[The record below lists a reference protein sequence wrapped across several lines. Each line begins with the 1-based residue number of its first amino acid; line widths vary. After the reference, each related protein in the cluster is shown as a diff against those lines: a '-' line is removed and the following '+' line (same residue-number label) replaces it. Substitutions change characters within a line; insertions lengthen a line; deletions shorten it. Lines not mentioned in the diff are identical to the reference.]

1 MKSPSS
7 EFIPREHRNQWL
19 ALVLLLLAVGGAV
32 AYLIY
37 REHELTLARERVVL
51 LTHAHVIDENLS
63 QQLMGVNAALD
74 AAREDMKVLV
84 AVGREAQMAPRL
96 RSLSDAMPGVR
107 TMLVTDA
114 NGRILASSRV
124 EMIGLFIDDRPYF
137 QLAKAKPDRDRMFV
151 SAPFQTMQNVSS
163 ISLVKVWTDQ
173 QGRFAGVVTAT
184 LEPDYFEVLLRSV
197 LYASDVRSTLIHGDG
212 QVFTGMPPDSPTR
225 GLNLSAKGAYLKRH
239 LESGLVENL
248 FEGPSPITG
257 DERLTAFHNSQPP
270 SLNMDK
276 PLVATVSRARA
287 GVLGPWQQLARLYGL
302 MYAVLVLIVLLA
314 AYLLQL
320 KQRALMALTVAAE
333 QESRENSQR
342 LDMALRGGDLG
353 LWDLDV
359 ATGLRTVNARAR
371 EIVGDGPADPV
382 DNVSE
387 WGRRMH
393 PQDLPKS
400 KALRRVHEQG
410 DSDML
415 ILDYRVR
422 HRAGHWVWLHSRGRV
437 TQRDQ
442 DGRPLRIVGT
452 YLDITERKA
461 AEAQMAHDA
470 ELLSR
475 MSRVSGTGGWDFDLA
490 TGRST
495 WTAEM
500 FRIRGL
506 DPSVEPDQQLVMSS
520 YLPESRER
528 LAAARAI
535 TLAQGTP
542 WDMDLQLTT
551 ATGEVIWVRS
561 QGEAVVRNGQ
571 IVGLTGTLRNVN
583 ASKQAQIDL
592 EIANQKLEHLAL
604 SDGLTGIANR
614 RLFDQTLQSEWLRCA
629 RAGRPLAMLL
639 IDIDHFK
646 LFNDHYGHAGGDQC
660 LQQVA
665 RLLTGCAQRT
675 GDIVCRFG
683 GEEFAILLPDVDLA
697 SASSV
702 AQSCLDA
709 ISNAH
714 IEHAGSPLG
723 PTLSLSVGVASAMA
737 DRARFAQVLVERADE
752 ALYRAK
758 HLGRARFEVH
768 QDAL

>member
-1 MKSPSS
+1 
-7 EFIPREHRNQWL
+7 
-19 ALVLLLLAVGGAV
+19 
-32 AYLIY
+32 
-37 REHELTLARERVVL
+37 
-51 LTHAHVIDENLS
+51 
-63 QQLMGVNAALD
+63 
-74 AAREDMKVLV
+74 
-84 AVGREAQMAPRL
+84 
-96 RSLSDAMPGVR
+96 
-107 TMLVTDA
+107 
-114 NGRILASSRV
+114 
-124 EMIGLFIDDRPYF
+124 
-137 QLAKAKPDRDRMFV
+137 
-151 SAPFQTMQNVSS
+151 
-163 ISLVKVWTDQ
+163 
-173 QGRFAGVVTAT
+173 
-184 LEPDYFEVLLRSV
+184 
-197 LYASDVRSTLIHGDG
+197 
-212 QVFTGMPPDSPTR
+212 
-225 GLNLSAKGAYLKRH
+225 
-239 LESGLVENL
+239 
-248 FEGPSPITG
+248 
-257 DERLTAFHNSQPP
+257 
-270 SLNMDK
+270 MDK
-276 PLVATVSRARA
+276 PLVATVSRARS

-359 ATGLRTVNARAR
+359 VTGLRTVNARAR
-371 EIVGDGPADPV
+371 EMVGDGPADPV

-528 LAAARAI
+528 LAAARAV

-571 IVGLTGTLRNVN
+571 IVGLTGTLRNIN
-583 ASKQAQIDL
+583 ASKQAQLDL

-683 GEEFAILLPDVDLA
+683 GEEFAILLPDADLA

-768 QDAL
+768 QDPL